1 MVFVS
6 TVMLTLVSSIAYV
19 AVILAGRAR
28 DALQSLE

>member
-19 AVILAGRAR
+19 AVILAGAGAR
-28 DALQSLE
+28 CASVA